1 MYLFLSSENLA
12 KNKGWDG
19 AEQLGM
25 GKLYPPENIMRRWVD
40 LEEFWGYPANAHLT
54 QSLWRASRYLG
65 CGDSYRDYPDGQV
78 CRVQVC
84 RYVRA
89 GNCAM
94 NSFQAKSGDNWLK
107 PMLMGKSYCCLG
119 KFILHLDVLVCAY
132 NCCIFILLSHQNRRF
147 SVWTNDSSTRFRA
160 ATNMI

>member
-1 MYLFLSSENLA
+1 
-12 KNKGWDG
+12 
-19 AEQLGM
+19 M

-40 LEEFWGYPANAHLT
+40 NEEFVGYPANAHLT

-119 KFILHLDVLVCAY
+119 KFMLHLNVLVCAY
-132 NCCIFILLSHQNRRF
+132 NCCMYSF
-147 SVWTNDSSTRFRA
+147 SSLKTDDSLCGPVCPLEGCY
-160 ATNMI
+160 

>member
-1 MYLFLSSENLA
+1 MLLPYGQHSNLCSLCIFSLSSENLA

-19 AEQLGM
+19 DEQLGM

-40 LEEFWGYPANAHLT
+40 NEEFVGYPANAHLT

-107 PMLMGKSYCCLG
+107 PMLMGKSY
-119 KFILHLDVLVCAY
+119 
-132 NCCIFILLSHQNRRF
+132 
-147 SVWTNDSSTRFRA
+147 
-160 ATNMI
+160 